1 MSLRKTGVATILAL
15 LAATALSSTAFAQ
28 PRPIPNTWDD
38 RALSDWATPV
48 TVLNLPP
55 GHLSEK
61 EYYAAPVD
69 NLRSY
74 PVYYPGRE
82 PAGYWEKL
90 QKIGPQPLIEPE
102 KLKSEADWIAAGR
115 KVFEELDGQMFRHW
129 DQETI

>member
-1 MSLRKTGVATILAL
+1 MSLREARAVTILTL
-15 LAATALSSTAFAQ
+15 LTATALSSTAFAQ
-28 PRPIPNTWDD
+28 PRPIPKTWDD
-38 RALSDWATPV
+38 RALSDWAIPIA
-48 TVLNLPP
+48 VLNVRP

-90 QKIGPQPLIEPE
+90 QNVGPQPLIEPE
-102 KLKSEADWIAAGR
+102 KLKSAADWIAAGKR
-115 KVFEELDGQMFRHW
+115 VFDELDAPLYRHW
-129 DQETI
+129 DQ